1 MTQVLISKAEFADRV
16 GVGRSTVSEACKGTL
31 GAAVVDGR
39 IDANHEVAIAYLK
52 KHKAKQALKEN
63 PDLDPL
69 FEEVLAKGQE
79 EGAQFSAR
87 WIKNNF
93 PVGYNRAVKI
103 REQIA
108 EHGVL
113 PEGAEPM
120 LRPMKMEKKPRGPN
134 KPKVYPERTPEQVE
148 EDAQIIRDEVLGQ
161 MAAQAGAGI
170 GPQIDIPD
178 NMQVF
183 ADMTLREILRKFGTH
198 TAFADWLKSVKEM
211 EIIEEKR
218 VKVDAARGKLVDRL
232 IVKKGVVDV
241 TDEMCTK
248 ILTDGSKTIGAR
260 AHMMATG
267 GSDPL
272 EIEEFVRTTLT
283 KFLKPAVDKMVRS
296 LANA

>member
-1 MTQVLISKAEFADRV
+1 MTQFLMSKADFAV
-16 GVGRSTVSEACKGTL
+16 KAGVGRSTISEACKGTL
-31 GAAVVDGR
+31 GPAIVDGR
-39 IDANHEVAIAYLK
+39 IDANHPRARAYLQ
-52 KHKAKQALKEN
+52 KHKAKQALKDD

-69 FEEVLAKGQE
+69 FEEVVKRGLAE
-79 EGAQFSAR
+79 EAQFSAR
-87 WIKNNF
+87 WIKSNF

-108 EHGVL
+108 KHGVL
-113 PEGAEPM
+113 PDDAAPM
-120 LRPMKMEKKPRGPN
+120 LTPLKVERKPRTPAA
-134 KPKVYPERTPEQVE
+134 PVDVPEVSPEE
-148 EDAQIIRDEVLGQ
+148 LAAGAQALQDEALGQ
-161 MAAQAGAGI
+161 MAAQAGAGF

-241 TDEMCTK
+241 TDEMCVK

-272 EIEEFVRTTLT
+272 EIEEFVRATLT

-296 LANA
+296 LSNA